1 MTQAL
6 ATPYSRDD
14 YTVGWVCA
22 LPTELSA
29 AIYMLDKR
37 HPDLKQ
43 PRGDFNAYV
52 LGKIGE
58 HNTVM
63 AGLPIER
70 TGTAST
76 ATVAAQ
82 MISSFPNIRLG
93 IMVGI
98 GSGIPQKVQLGDV
111 VISTPVNDQPGV
123 LQWDMDIAEDK
134 GFIQTGSLNPQGK
147 PLLESLA
154 KLEAEQTETYITA
167 MKYLRQVPKGYFQT
181 PQPKDIAYDSSYQ
194 HIGGD
199 NCSQCNE
206 EMAMKRDLKSQER
219 YKLQFGLV
227 ASGNQ
232 VIKSA
237 EQRDKLY
244 RQFED
249 ILCIE
254 TELAGLMNDFSCIV
268 VRGISDYA
276 DSHKTIAWQEYA
288 AAAAAVYAKIFLE
301 ILPVCELDKL
311 ESVKSLTPPGSWEG
325 WDSELLALIL
335 VF

>member
-52 LGKIGE
+52 LGK
-58 HNTVM
+58 
-63 AGLPIER
+63 IER